1 MLEAKLGNPRKYRLR
16 YLDEDGDACTLCEA
30 SLSDFLAQAA
40 NGVNMANATGKMVL
54 RLELVS
60 LPQAEASSAPMD
72 IPLEGSET
80 FPASDSPSDVVQVTE
95 HSKDPKEMPDWNVVD
110 APEANKDDSMPPQTS
125 DSQATVTVPDSM
137 AVSAE
142 PSQATNMQEAF
153 EGSQNDSV
161 PEAMWG
167 ASNSATPLPADSDEA
182 VNGEKAP
189 CSKGKGCKGKGKGK
203 GKFGWKGHWYGHEH
217 PQEKSRAP
225 ILI

>member
-167 ASNSATPLPADSDEA
+167 
-182 VNGEKAP
+182 
-189 CSKGKGCKGKGKGK
+189 GKQLCDAIACR
-203 GKFGWKGHWYGHEH
+203 
-217 PQEKSRAP
+217 QRRSRQRRESSLQQGQRLQGQRQGQGQVWMERALVRP
-225 ILI
+225 